1 LTVLGI
7 LAWVWAVT
15 GTWRSANKH
24 VERGGQKP
32 WAVLAQFMIVIGGLR
47 TISGLWRESGALAE
61 HGRVALGMQLGPEVT
76 LQLAPDGKSIQLR
89 GGMND
94 GTAEALAEALDHAPS
109 VTTVVFDSE
118 GGWIRQGKLL
128 GQLIAERRLD
138 THVDEEC
145 TSAATIAFLAGVHR
159 TAGPLARIGFHSF
172 RAIGESKG
180 PGVTT
185 DDDLW
190 DTYTR
195 AGLSREFV
203 ARIARTPNSRV
214 WYPTLA
220 EMLEAGVLTSA
231 DR

>member
-1 LTVLGI
+1 RSYWLNSLLILLFAPLLGGMLVPWVSANLPARYGSASVLLLTVLGI

-94 GTAEALAEALDHAPS
+94 GTAEALA
-109 VTTVVFDSE
+109 
-118 GGWIRQGKLL
+118 
-128 GQLIAERRLD
+128 
-138 THVDEEC
+138 
-145 TSAATIAFLAGVHR
+145 
-159 TAGPLARIGFHSF
+159 
-172 RAIGESKG
+172 
-180 PGVTT
+180 
-185 DDDLW
+185 
-190 DTYTR
+190 
-195 AGLSREFV
+195 
-203 ARIARTPNSRV
+203 
-214 WYPTLA
+214 
-220 EMLEAGVLTSA
+220 
-231 DR
+231 